1 MSMQRGTRVLLTVVL
16 LAFVGVGT
24 YYASQAPRPAEAER
38 TDLDA
43 RASILPPAAVMVV
56 EERTMAPAAVEA
68 APEAVGER
76 AMPEPLAPPAAEA
89 AAVAATRPVIEASA
103 APVRPVPAL
112 VPAASP
118 LGVIEIG
125 LPGEPAEGAARE
137 HVVASGETLSSIAA
151 SLLGDPA
158 RWREIAAANPQID
171 ADRLAV
177 GDRLQ
182 IPSGSPPPVAPPRTA
197 PPPAASPDAGR
208 EHTVAAGETLSSIA
222 AARLGSS
229 GRWREIYDLN
239 RDRLASPDRLREGQR
254 LRLPR

>member
-1 MSMQRGTRVLLTVVL
+1 MQRGTRVLLTVVL

-43 RASILPPAAVMVV
+43 RPSILPPAAVMVV
-56 EERTMAPAAVEA
+56 EERTMPPAAVEA
-68 APEAVGER
+68 APEAAGER
-76 AMPEPLAPPAAEA
+76 AMPEVLAPPAAEA
-89 AAVAATRPVIEASA
+89 AAAVVAATRPVIEA
-103 APVRPVPAL
+103 PVRPVPAV

-208 EHTVAAGETLSSIA
+208 EHVVAAGETLSSIA